1 MKCCCQGGFVKHFHI
16 AFVTL
21 LLLLFIGCSGN
32 DRTGAG
38 HNLGGNTGSSSA
50 AASQDYNWS
59 SGSQTDPD
67 ANGGSAL
74 RASTPYRQ
82 ANAPAVSQNL
92 NPAPFMSGN
101 QIGQSPS
108 SANIVET
115 NRAMGTVEGPM
126 DQPPASVGPGMQ
138 GMNPNSSFSSGPQG
152 ESGRAAQAGQ
162 TPPAASG
169 SQGAANPK

>member
-1 MKCCCQGGFVKHFHI
+1 VKNFHI
-16 AFVTL
+16 VFATL

-38 HNLGGNTGSSSA
+38 HNLGGDTSSSSA
-50 AASQDYNWS
+50 ATPQDYNWS
-59 SGSQTDPD
+59 SHLQTDPQ
-67 ANGGSAL
+67 ANGGAAL
-74 RASTPYRQ
+74 KASTPYKQ
-82 ANAPAVSQNL
+82 ANAPVVSQNL
-92 NPAPFMSGN
+92 NPAPFMAGN

-108 SANIVET
+108 AANVVET

-138 GMNPNSSFSSGPQG
+138 GVNPSAGFSSGPQG

-162 TPPAASG
+162 TPPAPSG